1 MDNWCTIESDPV
13 IFTELI
19 HKYGS
24 TDVQVSDVFVLDD
37 IEALK
42 NMGHIYGFIF
52 LFKWDKDIRQQ
63 NVNIQYPLNMVFSK

>member
-52 LFKWDKDIRQQ
+52 LFKWDKDIKQ
-63 NVNIQYPLNMVFSK
+63 